1 MTLKKLAQLA
11 NVSISVVSKAFSGRE
26 DVSDEMREHVFAVA
40 RRYGC
45 FQQFY
50 HVPYDKP
57 VVAVIIP
64 EAISGFYIRYVEVL
78 KQAFEERGYTLLLSI
93 SNFDPQ
99 MLEELI
105 RYYTS
110 HGKVDALVVLG
121 SVKRIPEK
129 TDTAIICIES
139 LHKEERD
146 TAYCSVIHQ
155 LSVGLE
161 QALLHLKQTGRRRI
175 AYVGEPLTEV
185 KEESLRKKMKK
196 LGFAVYDE
204 YMVCPRS
211 RFTQAGRDGIE
222 RLWNLAEKP
231 DVIFGSYREIT
242 TGILSALQERGVS
255 VPGEV
260 AVISMNND
268 PAPIHPTL
276 DVTCIDSGIVP
287 TCNAV
292 MELLAER
299 IRVIPCPK
307 PRIITLPS
315 EFHIGETT

>member
-1 MTLKKLAQLA
+1 MTLSKLAQLA
-11 NVSISVVSKAFSGRE
+11 NVSVSVVSKAFSGRE

-40 RRYGC
+40 RHYGC

-64 EAISGFYIRYVEVL
+64 EAISGYYIRYVEVL

-99 MLEELI
+99 MVEELI

-121 SVKRIPEK
+121 SVKKLPEK
-129 TDTAIICIES
+129 NDTAIVCIAS
-139 LHKEERD
+139 LHKED
-146 TAYCSVIHQ
+146 HDASYCTVVHK
-155 LSVGLE
+155 LSFGIE
-161 QALLHLKQTGRRRI
+161 QALLHLQQTGRRRI
-175 AYVGEPLTEV
+175 AYVGEPLTEQ
-185 KEESLRKKMKK
+185 KEEILRQKMKQ
-196 LGFAVYDE
+196 LGFSVYDE
-204 YMVCPRS
+204 YMICS
-211 RFTQAGRDGIE
+211 RARFEDAGHDGINK
-222 RLWNLAEKP
+222 LWSLSQKP
-231 DVIFGSYREIT
+231 DAIFGSYREIT
-242 TGILSALQERGVS
+242 TGILSELETRGVT

-268 PAPIHPTL
+268 PAPIHPTI
-276 DVTCIDSGIVP
+276 DVSCIDSGIVP

-307 PRIITLPS
+307 PRIITIPS
-315 EFHIGETT
+315 VFHIGETT

>member
-11 NVSISVVSKAFSGRE
+11 NVSVSVVSKAFSGRE
-26 DVSDEMREHVFAVA
+26 DVSDTMREHVFAVA
-40 RRYGC
+40 RRHGC

-99 MLEELI
+99 MVEELI

-121 SVKRIPEK
+121 SVKKLPEK
-129 TDTAIICIES
+129 TDTAIICIAS
-139 LHKEERD
+139 LYKED
-146 TAYCSVIHQ
+146 HDASCCSVVHQ
-155 LSVGLE
+155 LSVGIE
-161 QALLHLKQTGRRRI
+161 EALLHLKQTGRRRI
-175 AYVGEPLTEV
+175 AYVGEPLTEQ
-185 KEESLRKKMKK
+185 KEEILRKKMKQ
-196 LGFAVYDE
+196 LGFTIYDE
-204 YMVCPRS
+204 YMVCPRT
-211 RFTQAGRDGIE
+211 RFEKAGRDGIE
-222 RLWNLAEKP
+222 RLWSLAEKP
-231 DVIFGSYREIT
+231 DAIFGAYREIT
-242 TGILSALQERGVS
+242 TGILSELEARGIS

-260 AVISMNND
+260 AIISMNSD
-268 PAPIHPTL
+268 PAPIYPTM
-276 DVTCIDSGIVP
+276 DVSCIDSGIVNI
-287 TCNAV
+287 CNAA

-307 PRIITLPS
+307 PRIIALPS
-315 EFHIGETT
+315 VFHIGETT